1 MFETSVVRERVQASG
16 ARASLFTISVFAHT
30 AVIVGVI
37 AASIAT
43 VDFPATAPDEYA
55 LAPAPFV
62 ARIPPPLGNP
72 DGGAKAAAPAQPK
85 ASSTPVMPKEPVAPS
100 TIPEVIEPVASS
112 GNGTASAS
120 TAASTEPLGVAWGEK
135 DSIGDLDA
143 PPATSTFA
151 QPEQKIYE
159 VGGEVIAPR
168 LVHRV
173 EPAYPSILLRTR
185 LRQTVE
191 VRCVIDRNGRV
202 RDPQIVSDSM
212 PPFNQAVIAAVRQ
225 WRFTP
230 GSLHGKAVETYL
242 DLTVNFAV
250 Q

>member
-16 ARASLFTISVFAHT
+16 ARASLFTMSVVAHT

-43 VDFPATAPDEYA
+43 VDFPVTAPKEYA
-55 LAPAPFV
+55 LAPSPFV

-72 DGGAKAAAPAQPK
+72 DGGARAATPAQAR
-85 ASSTPVMPKEPVAPS
+85 ASAPVVPRETVAPS
-100 TIPEVIEPVASS
+100 TIPEAIEPVASS
-112 GNGTASAS
+112 GNGTAAVSDATS
-120 TAASTEPLGVAWGEK
+120 TDPLGVPWGEK

-143 PPATSTFA
+143 PPATNTFV

-168 LVHRV
+168 LVRRV
-173 EPAYPSILLRTR
+173 EPVYPSILLRTR
-185 LRQTVE
+185 MRQTVV

-202 RDPQIVSDSM
+202 RDPQILSETM
-212 PPFNQAVIAAVRQ
+212 PPFNQAVIAAVSQ

>member
-1 MFETSVVRERVQASG
+1 MFETTVVREQVQASG
-16 ARASLFTISVFAHT
+16 ARASLFTISLLAHT

-43 VDFPATAPDEYA
+43 VEFPVTAPDEYA
-55 LAPAPFV
+55 MAPSPFV
-62 ARIPPPLGNP
+62 ARIPPPLGSP
-72 DGGAKAAAPAQPK
+72 DGGAKSVAAPQKK
-85 ASSTPVMPKEPVAPS
+85 AASTPAVPRETVAPV
-100 TIPEVIEPVASS
+100 TVPDAVEPVASDGS
-112 GNGTASAS
+112 GAWSDS
-120 TAASTEPLGVAWGEK
+120 TGASTEPLGVPWGEK

-143 PPATSTFA
+143 PPATGTFA
-151 QPEQKIYE
+151 QPEQTIYE

-185 LRQTVE
+185 LRQTVT

-202 RDPQIVSDSM
+202 RDPQITSDSM
-212 PPFNQAVIAAVRQ
+212 PPFNQAVIQAVSQ